1 MAQIKKNLRNL
12 WIVLFLITPIYSQTR
27 PPGEYLWYEAENMR
41 GFTTGK
47 LGEPILNPSYLNL
60 PRDKAP
66 GWGINGPGVSAEWTQ
81 GGESEWNSVAA
92 SADENRATL
101 SQDLEIP
108 REGQYTFWVRYADWA
123 KLSEN
128 FTVTI
133 AQNGAEV
140 FRHEFGDK
148 DVIDPHDEV
157 SLYWGWAFTWDSANA
172 TLKKGPARV
181 SIVIEKTAAA
191 RRHIDCFLLTSDL
204 GFKPSGR
211 QKPEFAADR
220 YLRNWSV
227 TRKPFTSLLRSEE
240 ATRIPEAWSRPKV
253 GGRDFL
259 MPWNIAKEFWPLLDK
274 PAAERPLFP
283 FNAEPIEAFVA
294 KYKGA
299 RDVPLFQSKLVVPV
313 VYINNLPEYLKEGS
327 PFLRYLRETKVPFAV
342 LMNYGAANFT
352 PADAPAA
359 WQLLNGE
366 LKDQFLGW
374 ISGESVG
381 YVWES
386 APAELKI
393 SPSMT
398 RRELL
403 EAHRQFYTNAIA
415 RKWRNTFQT
424 ETGAMWDKMIPA
436 QSTSSISFAHALSQW
451 GVNLLGMET
460 AAVMPMWGMRIAF
473 TRGAA
478 RQFGGSFLY
487 YHAPNFGDTAT
498 TFTKQQNFAGP
509 DFFYHSRYGPTM
521 GPSLSWYRKS
531 YYLYYMAGAAAIYL
545 EQGQDQFFKPG
556 PGDNLFQLNPLGR
569 ITDEF
574 VRFAEKHPDRG
585 TPYTPV
591 AFLLDPAHGF
601 EMTDYPQ
608 WPFEVAQ
615 IDRGDRALRELF
627 GVAYYPGLVIEGE
640 PAIADRQPF
649 VAGVFGDI
657 FDVLTAADVQ
667 QSRSKIQTLLP
678 SYRAV
683 VVGGRIE
690 WSDEWIKR
698 LSDYV
703 RNGGT
708 VVLNAAQMKRL
719 PEQFL
724 GVRLLNET
732 GEAHNARCLAPGEE
746 PQDLKSQIFRYERIE
761 LKGATTLI
769 SIPDG
774 DPLVT
779 VNKVGK
785 GSVVFVAVP
794 DLLGEDERMTPLAA
808 HLLTH
813 VFADV
818 QPLKV
823 EGDVEYMIN
832 RTANSWVVTLLNNN
846 GVFKTQQ
853 GMAQVDRS
861 AYVNVTISGKQIQ
874 RATEW
879 TENVS
884 LTPSNNSISLKIP
897 PGSLA
902 IVEIFER
909 G

>member
-1 MAQIKKNLRNL
+1 
-12 WIVLFLITPIYSQTR
+12 
-27 PPGEYLWYEAENMR
+27 MR

-47 LGEPILNPSYLNL
+47 LGEPLLNPSYLNL
-60 PRDKAP
+60 SREKAP

-81 GGESEWNSVAA
+81 GGESEWNSAAA
-92 SADENRATL
+92 SADEVRATL
-101 SQDLEIP
+101 YQDLEIP
-108 REGQYTFWVRYADWA
+108 RGGEYKFWVRYADWA
-123 KLSEN
+123 RRTEN

-133 AQNGAEV
+133 AQDGAEV
-140 FRHEFGDK
+140 FRKEFGAK

-157 SLYWGWAFTWDSANA
+157 SMYWSWAFAWDTANV

-181 SIVIEKTAAA
+181 SLVIEKATEA
-191 RRHIDCFLLTSDL
+191 RRHVDCFLLTNDL
-204 GFKPSGR
+204 AFKPSGR
-211 QKPEFAADR
+211 QKPDFAAMR
-220 YLRNWSV
+220 YLRTWSS
-227 TRKPFTSLLRSEE
+227 TRKPLKSLLRSEDV
-240 ATRIPEAWSRPKV
+240 ARVPEAWVRPKV
-253 GGRDFL
+253 AGRDFL
-259 MPWNIAKEFWPLLDK
+259 MPWNIAKEFWPLLEK

-294 KYKGA
+294 KYKGT
-299 RDVPLFQSKLVVPV
+299 RDVPLFQSKLVAPV

-327 PFLRYLRETKVPFAV
+327 PFLRYLRETKAPFAI
-342 LMNYGAANFT
+342 LINYGAAKVE
-352 PADAPAA
+352 PAA
-359 WQLLNGE
+359 WQLLNSE
-366 LKDQFLGW
+366 FKDQFLGF

-381 YVWES
+381 YVWEY

-393 SPSMT
+393 TPSMS

-403 EAHRQFYTNAIA
+403 EAHRQFYSNAIA
-415 RKWRNTFQT
+415 RKWRETFQT
-424 ETGAMWDKMIPA
+424 ETGPLWDKLIPA
-436 QSTSSISFAHALSQW
+436 QSTSSTSFAHALTQW

-460 AAVMPMWGMRIAF
+460 AAVMPMTGMRIAF

-478 RQFGGSFLY
+478 RQFGGAFVY

-521 GPSLSWYRKS
+521 GPSLSWYRKN
-531 YYLYYMAGAAAIYL
+531 YYLYYMSGASAIYL

-556 PGDNLFQLNPLGR
+556 PGDHPFQLNPLGR

-574 VRFAEKHPDRG
+574 MQFAEKHPDRG

-601 EMTDYPQ
+601 EMTDYPH
-608 WPFEVAQ
+608 WPFEVSQ

-627 GVAYYPGLVIEGE
+627 GVAYYPGLVVEGE

-649 VAGVFGDI
+649 IAGVFGDI

-667 QSRSKIQTLLP
+667 GSRSKLQTLLP

-683 VVGGRIE
+683 VVGGRIDWSNE
-690 WSDEWIKR
+690 WVAR
-698 LSDYV
+698 LNDYV

-708 VVLNAAQMKRL
+708 VVVNAAQIKKL

-724 GVRLLNET
+724 GVRLLNDT
-732 GEAHNARCLAPGEE
+732 GEAHNAVCLAPGDETE
-746 PQDLKSQIFRYERIE
+746 YLKGQIFRYEKVE
-761 LKGATTLI
+761 LKGATALI
-769 SIPDG
+769 TVPSGGPI
-774 DPLVT
+774 VT

-794 DLLGEDERMTPLAA
+794 DLLGEDERMTPFAA
-808 HLLTH
+808 HMLAH
-813 VFADV
+813 VFADAA
-818 QPLKV
+818 PLKV
-823 EGDVEYMIN
+823 VGDVEYLIN
-832 RTANSWVVTLLNNN
+832 RTADGWVVTLLNNN

-853 GMAQVDRS
+853 GMAHVDRS
-861 AYVNVTISGKQIQ
+861 AFVTVTISGQQIQ
-874 RATEW
+874 AAREW
-879 TENVS
+879 TSE
-884 LTPSNNSISLKIP
+884 TALKPVNGTVTIQIA

-902 IVEIFER
+902 IVSVSSVAKQ
-909 G
+909 